1 MRHLPS
7 VVMPDKGQ
15 SDPETGWYAVMN
27 MRYSDYGPLL
37 AGMVPQGVGRL
48 CGAGQASEGLSL
60 GGLGNGTKGGLH
72 ISGPPQRVEKLR
84 HASQKCKHFFEG
96 MQATAR
102 TSSGQSPHR
111 SPRPDGQGS
120 LRSLVPSLPNKPASL
135 GFVWVPGSHTC
146 GLGSV
151 FSDVHAAGK
160 HDLTLFRRLRPAE
173 LCEALA
179 A

>member
-72 ISGPPQRVEKLR
+72 ISSPPQRVEKLR

-96 MQATAR
+96 MQAAAR
-102 TSSGQSPHR
+102 TR
-111 SPRPDGQGS
+111 FR
-120 LRSLVPSLPNKPASL
+120 
-135 GFVWVPGSHTC
+135 SHTC

-160 HDLTLFRRLRPAE
+160 HDLTLFRRLRTAE
-173 LCEALA
+173 L
-179 A
+179 

>member
-1 MRHLPS
+1 MHSRVS
-7 VVMPDKGQ
+7 RQAEG
-15 SDPETGWYAVMN
+15 EAVK
-27 MRYSDYGPLL
+27 PL
-37 AGMVPQGVGRL
+37 
-48 CGAGQASEGLSL
+48 
-60 GGLGNGTKGGLH
+60 
-72 ISGPPQRVEKLR
+72 PPQRVEKLR

-120 LRSLVPSLPNKPASL
+120 LRSLAPSLPNKPASL

-160 HDLTLFRRLRPAE
+160 HDLTLFRRLRDGGTLRGSCSINRRNILYRQSETGKTLQYARFFPFSPFFDYE
-173 LCEALA
+173 KGVLFVIVIPISIIFFITFFL
-179 A
+179 